1 MLLVSLAIWPLSMWS
16 RRWLGNWRRG
26 VQFIRYKQ
34 DVCCLAKFGD
44 FDISMTF
51 FQSLSSYSGCVG
63 LFKLK

>member
-1 MLLVSLAIWPLSMWS
+1 MTFVSLV
-16 RRWLGNWRRG
+16 RRCG